1 VLASLGWQNI
11 TTWLAGAG
19 IVIAATV
26 SRNTWRRRRERDR
39 PTEAGEERTEKT
51 DESFSGPPEEPV
63 AATAPRRSRPGIEVD
78 WGRLRLWHV
87 VLVVVFVFSLV
98 VIVTTKNSDNRQ
110 GAWGLLGLVVGA
122 VLPKGT

>member
-1 VLASLGWQNI
+1 MLVSAGWQNI
-11 TTWLAGAG
+11 TTLLVAVA
-19 IVIAATV
+19 IVIGATV
-26 SRNTWRRRRERDR
+26 IRNARRRRH
-39 PTEAGEERTEKT
+39 
-51 DESFSGPPEEPV
+51 FSVDADVPP
-63 AATAPRRSRPGIEVD
+63 ARRPGID
-78 WGRLRLWHV
+78 WDRLRLWHV